1 MSEER
6 SFEELLKEES
16 SVTIHNGAI
25 VEGTVISVNE
35 NEIILNIRYKAD
47 GILTKSEYSNN
58 PDVDLTKEVKV
69 DDNEALL
76 DELVKLAY
84 ASASKM
90 AILPMQD
97 VLKLDSNAR
106 MNLPGTVGTN
116 WGWRMQKDALTD
128 EKAMHL
134 CSLVEKYNR

>member
-1 MSEER
+1 
-6 SFEELLKEES
+6 
-16 SVTIHNGAI
+16 
-25 VEGTVISVNE
+25 
-35 NEIILNIRYKAD
+35 
-47 GILTKSEYSNN
+47 
-58 PDVDLTKEVKV
+58 
-69 DDNEALL
+69 
-76 DELVKLAY
+76 
-84 ASASKM
+84 M